1 MKKLLTVFACLAL
14 VGSASAISCTWQ
26 WTANGTGW
34 ENNSSYYLVYS
45 ENALTVEQ
53 VVAAADSSYKGNDG
67 TWGGGTF
74 NSASVDLAGEKY
86 SLSSEQKSSEQNE
99 NVFRHPTTKNPN
111 FTTINFGEKTF
122 PESGDFNGPEGFL
135 YLVIFDESLGTG
147 SNAQFAVA
155 QAGTGKVQIDDEG
168 QVVGPGPGD
177 PDQVYFYTP
186 NWMAGTSKAAPEP
199 TALAL
204 LALGIAGVA
213 LRRRVR

>member
-26 WTANGTGW
+26 WSANGTGW
-34 ENNSSYYLVYS
+34 DNNSSYYLVYS
-45 ENALTVEQ
+45 ESDLTVEQ
-53 VVAAADSSYKGNDG
+53 VVAAADRSYKGNDG

-74 NSASVDLAGEKY
+74 DSASVDLSGEKY
-86 SLSSEQKSSEQNE
+86 SVSSKQTE
-99 NVFRHPTTKNPN
+99 FRHPTTENPN
-111 FTTINFGEKTF
+111 YTTITFGEKEF
-122 PESGDFNGPEGFL
+122 PESGKFKEPEGYL
-135 YLVIFDESLGTG
+135 YLVIFDESLGAG

-155 QAGTGKVQIDDEG
+155 QAGKGTVTINSEG
-168 QVVGPGPGD
+168 QVVGPNAGADASLKFLP
-177 PDQVYFYTP
+177 PV
-186 NWMAGTSKAAPEP
+186 WLAGTSKAAPEP

>member
-34 ENNSSYYLVYS
+34 ETKSSYYLVYS
-45 ENALTVEQ
+45 ESDLTVEQ
-53 VVAAADSSYKGNDG
+53 VVAAADRSYKGNDG

-74 NSASVDLAGEKY
+74 DSASVDLSGKNY
-86 SLSSEQKSSEQNE
+86 SVSSKQTE
-99 NVFRHPTTKNPN
+99 FRHPTTENPN
-111 FTTINFGEKTF
+111 YTTINFGEQTF
-122 PESGDFNGPEGFL
+122 PESGTFKGSEGYL

-155 QAGTGKVQIDDEG
+155 QAGTGTVQIDDEG
-168 QVVGPGPGD
+168 QVVGPGSGD
-177 PDQVYFYTP
+177 PDPVHFYTP
-186 NWMAGTSKAAPEP
+186 NWLAGTSKAAPEP

-213 LRRRVR
+213 LRRRAR

>member
-34 ENNSSYYLVYS
+34 DNNSSYYLVYS
-45 ENALTVEQ
+45 ENTLTVEQ
-53 VVAAADSSYKGNDG
+53 VVAAADSNYAGNDG

-74 NSASVDLAGEKY
+74 DSASVVLSGKKY
-86 SLSSEQKSSEQNE
+86 SVSSKQTE
-99 NVFRHPTTKNPN
+99 FRHPTTKNPN
-111 FTTINFGEKTF
+111 YTTIAFGEKAF
-122 PESGDFNGPEGFL
+122 PESGGFKGTEGYL

-155 QAGTGKVQIDDEG
+155 QAGTGTVTIDSKG
-168 QVVGPGPGD
+168 QVIGPNAGEDASLSFLP
-177 PDQVYFYTP
+177 PV
-186 NWMAGTSKAAPEP
+186 WLAGTSKAAPEP

>member
-26 WTANGTGW
+26 WSANGTGW

-53 VVAAADSSYKGNDG
+53 VVAAADSKYAGNDG

-74 NSASVDLAGEKY
+74 DRDSVDLSGKNY
-86 SLSSEQKSSEQNE
+86 SVSSKQTE
-99 NVFRHPTTKNPN
+99 FRHPTTENPN
-111 FTTINFGEKTF
+111 YTTINFGEKTF
-122 PESGDFNGPEGFL
+122 PESGTFKGSEGYL

-155 QAGTGKVQIDDEG
+155 QAGTGTVTIDSEG
-168 QVVGPGPGD
+168 QVIGPNAGVDASLSFLP
-177 PDQVYFYTP
+177 PV
-186 NWMAGTSKAAPEP
+186 WLAGTSKAAPEP

>member
-34 ENNSSYYLVYS
+34 ETNSSYYLVYS

-53 VVAAADSSYKGNDG
+53 VVAAADSNYAGNDG

-74 NSASVDLAGEKY
+74 DSASVVLSGEKY
-86 SLSSEQKSSEQNE
+86 SVSSEQTG
-99 NVFRHPTTKNPN
+99 FRHPVASSPN
-111 FTTINFGEKTF
+111 YTRIGFGEDAF
-122 PESGDFNGPEGFL
+122 PESGDFNGTEGYL

-155 QAGTGKVQIDDEG
+155 QAGTGTVTINSKG
-168 QVVGPGPGD
+168 QVVGPNAGADASLEFLNP
-177 PDQVYFYTP
+177 V
-186 NWMAGTSKAAPEP
+186 WLAGTSKAAPEP

-213 LRRRVR
+213 LRRRVA

>member
-26 WTANGTGW
+26 WSANGTGW
-34 ENNSSYYLVYS
+34 ENKSSYYLVCS

-53 VVAAADSSYKGNDG
+53 VVAAADSKYQGNDG

-74 NSASVDLAGEKY
+74 DSTSVDLSGQNY
-86 SLSSEQKSSEQNE
+86 SVSSKQ
-99 NVFRHPTTKNPN
+99 NVFHNPVASSPN
-111 FTTINFGEKTF
+111 YTTIVFGEKAF
-122 PESGDFNGPEGFL
+122 PESGKFKGPEGHL

-155 QAGTGKVQIDDEG
+155 QAGTGTVTINSEG
-168 QVVGPGPGD
+168 QVVGPNAGADASLKFLP
-177 PDQVYFYTP
+177 PV
-186 NWMAGTSKAAPEP
+186 WLAGTSKAAPEP

>member
-34 ENNSSYYLVYS
+34 DAKSSYYLVYS
-45 ENALTVEQ
+45 ESDLTVEQ

-74 NSASVDLAGEKY
+74 NSASVDLSGEKY
-86 SLSSEQKSSEQNE
+86 SVSSKQ
-99 NVFRHPTTKNPN
+99 NVFRHPVASSPN
-111 FTTINFGEKTF
+111 YTTIGFNEDTF
-122 PESGDFNGPEGFL
+122 PESPESGGFNGPEGYL

-155 QAGTGKVQIDDEG
+155 QAGTGTVTINSEG
-168 QVVGPGPGD
+168 QVVGPNAGAGASLTYLNP
-177 PDQVYFYTP
+177 V
-186 NWMAGTSKAAPEP
+186 WLAGTSKAAPEP

>member
-34 ENNSSYYLVYS
+34 DTKSSYYLVYS
-45 ENALTVEQ
+45 ESDLTVEQ

-74 NSASVDLAGEKY
+74 DSASVDLSGKNY
-86 SLSSEQKSSEQNE
+86 SVSSKQTE
-99 NVFRHPTTKNPN
+99 FRHPITENPN
-111 FTTINFGEKTF
+111 YTTINFGEKTF
-122 PESGDFNGPEGFL
+122 PESGTFKESAGYL

-155 QAGTGKVQIDDEG
+155 QAGTGTVTINSEG
-168 QVVGPGPGD
+168 QVIGPNAGEEASLSFLP
-177 PDQVYFYTP
+177 PV
-186 NWMAGTSKAAPEP
+186 WLAGTSKAAPEP

-213 LRRRVR
+213 LRRRVA